1 MTHLIIKALVL
12 LTVLAVSTPAAA
24 DNGPIGG
31 GPWKPTPTAVVST
44 LF

>member
-1 MTHLIIKALVL
+1 MTHFIIKALTL
-12 LTVLAVSTPAAA
+12 LTVLAVSTPASA

-31 GPWKPTPTAVVST
+31 GPWKPTSAVAVST